1 MVDALVLETNKVFC
15 VGSSPSVLKH
25 FWKKRHSEIGIT
37 IVSEAI
43 IIGSNP
49 VVSNKKNLSLS

>member
-15 VGSSPSVLKH
+15 VGSSPSVLNYV
-25 FWKKRHSEIGIT
+25 FLRYGESGIT
-37 IVSEAI
+37 TVSEAV

-49 VVSNKKNLSLS
+49 IVLIVNF

>member
-1 MVDALVLETNKVFC
+1 MWVQVPL
-15 VGSSPSVLKH
+15 SSNI
-25 FWKKRHSEIGIT
+25 FEKRHSEIGIT

-49 VVSNKKNLSLS
+49 VVSNKKEFVFKLEKN